1 MGIDARQAIIGKVPQ
16 QAELANVS
24 AQRRIKVVKDP
35 ENVGVRRS
43 QKIKYPNSML
53 KGYKY

>member
-1 MGIDARQAIIGKVPQ
+1 MGIDARHTIIGKVPQ